1 MATHTLIFTP
11 SGVQTTG
18 ETGETVYDAALRAGV
33 DMRSICGG
41 KGLCKRCQIEVEP
54 GEFAKFKLSVSA
66 GDIPKLS
73 PTEKKARHDGE
84 LSERRRLACRAKLCG
99 DMVVEVPSDSRE
111 GESAIQKK
119 STHIETE
126 LNPAVQL
133 YMIKLETP
141 TLADNPS
148 DGEAICR
155 ALQEQHGVAARLT
168 HAAMIKLQPVLLAHD
183 NTAVAVV
190 RRANG
195 GRQIGR
201 AKNQGQAAL
210 ADSVIDIWAPSSDE
224 AYGAAIDIGSTSVA
238 LYVYN
243 LSSGE
248 PVYEKAA
255 MNPQIRYGEDLMS
268 RVSYIMMNK
277 GGEAKLT
284 DAIRG
289 QIKTMLSGAID
300 TLGIRTEQMV
310 DVICVGNP
318 IMHHLFIGANPTELG
333 QAPFRLTVKD
343 WIDLPAP
350 ALEIGLSASASV
362 SLFPLIG
369 GHVGADTTAAYLTQ
383 IKTMAGRSVLLVDIG
398 TNAEIVLSHG
408 GKVAAASSPT
418 GPALEGAEISSGVRA
433 SLGAIE
439 RVRIDPVTKDGRVKI
454 IGCEDWLSD
463 TDQSAD
469 AHSITGICGSGIFE
483 VMVELASAGLLDKS
497 GLFITSAAPERFE
510 QVNNVW
516 QYTLLRR
523 GSAKDSGGG
532 DIIIKQTDIR
542 SVQLAKAA
550 LFAGAQLLAEQ
561 LGCERFD
568 EVLLAG
574 AFGTHLDPRYV
585 ADIGIVPFAG
595 PQVIRSIGNA
605 AGMGAATALLNCQAR
620 DEIIAAVAEIE
631 KVETALEPKFQD
643 YFVGSMG
650 FPTAPAPA
658 GGGTRGGRR
667 RGRSRT

>member
-1 MATHTLIFTP
+1 VTTHTLIFTP

-54 GEFAKFKLSVSA
+54 GEFAKFKLSVKES
-66 GDIPKLS
+66 DIPKLS

-84 LSERRRLACRAKLCG
+84 LSEHRRLACRAKLCG
-99 DMVVEVPSDSRE
+99 DMVIEVPSDSRE
-111 GESAIQKK
+111 GETSIQKK

-126 LNPAVQL
+126 LNPAVRL
-133 YMIKLETP
+133 YMIKLEVP

-155 ALQEQHGVAARLT
+155 ALKAQHGVSAELSHR
-168 HAAMIKLQPVLLAHD
+168 AMTKLQPILLAHD

-190 RRANG
+190 RRHKG
-195 GRQIGR
+195 GRESAGSH
-201 AKNQGQAAL
+201 QAAL
-210 ADSVIDIWAPSSDE
+210 GSIIDVWPPSSDE
-224 AYGAAIDIGSTSVA
+224 PYGAAIDIGSTSVA

-243 LSSGE
+243 LASGV
-248 PVYEKAA
+248 PAYEKAA

-277 GGEAKLT
+277 GGETKLT
-284 DAIRG
+284 AAIRG
-289 QIKTMLSGAID
+289 QIKTMLAGAVEA
-300 TLGIRTEQMV
+300 LGIRIEQMV
-310 DVICVGNP
+310 EVICVGNP

-343 WIDLPAP
+343 WIDLPAS
-350 ALEIGLSASASV
+350 ALEIGLSACASV

-383 IKTMAGRSVLLVDIG
+383 MQTMAGRSALLVDIG

-439 RVRIDPVTKDGRVKI
+439 RVRIDPVTKNGRVKI

-469 AHSITGICGSGIFE
+469 AHNITGICGSGIFE
-483 VMVELASAGLLDKS
+483 VMVELANAGLLDKS
-497 GLFITSAAPERFE
+497 GLFIPTAAPERFE

-516 QYTLLRR
+516 QYVLLRR
-523 GSAKDSGGG
+523 RGAGESGGG

-550 LFAGAQLLAEQ
+550 LYAGAQLLAEQ
-561 LGCERFD
+561 LGCSRFD

-595 PQVIRSIGNA
+595 AKEIRSIGNA
-605 AGMGAATALLNCQAR
+605 AGMGAATALLNTQAR
-620 DEIIAAVAEIE
+620 NEIIAAVAKIE

-650 FPTAPAPA
+650 FPTAPAPTGDGA
-658 GGGTRGGRR
+658 RGGRKRGGRR
-667 RGRSRT
+667 NRNRN